1 MSFTKIILLAVVTA
15 GLIVSCNKKADD
27 GTDTSDDSDSLY
39 SISEQAFS
47 EASSHAS
54 SSEGG
59 SVGTNMISDEIELM
73 SSELQELNNDPN
85 NYINPQDRLTQAAT
99 ACSYATARTCS
110 GTTGTI
116 AWNNCTIGTI
126 ATMTGGWTETWSNT
140 ADCANSYLSLNGV
153 SPEYVERSST
163 ASTITFPLGKKV
175 VTDTNGG
182 TAYDNTTVFVSGKV
196 KTTRTFATTRSIA
209 MSPTNSAVH
218 KVMTS
223 RRGVTLFDYFVQPNI
238 TVTGSLKNS
247 TANGITGSRTM
258 TGTVTIYHNL
268 AKYTATNTFSAVTWG
283 SSSCCYPTSGTIS
296 STYTGTNKPADSGVM
311 TFSTTCGTASFAS
324 TKDGT
329 TTTTSV
335 TLENCQ

>member
-15 GLIVSCNKKADD
+15 GLIVSCNKKTDD

-59 SVGTNMISDEIELM
+59 SVSTNMISDEIELM

-85 NYINPQDRLTQAAT
+85 NYINPQDRLTQAAA

-116 AWNNCTIGTI
+116 AWNSCTIGTI
-126 ATMTGGWTETWSNT
+126 ATMTGGWTETWSN
-140 ADCANSYLSLNGV
+140 ASDCTNSYLTVNGS
-153 SPEYVERSST
+153 SPESVERSST
-163 ASTITFPLGKKV
+163 ASTITFPLGKKI
-175 VTDTNGG
+175 VTDTAGG
-182 TAYDNTTVFVSGKV
+182 TAHDSTVFVSGKV
-196 KTTRTFATTRSIA
+196 KTTRTNSTTRSIA
-209 MSPTNSAVH
+209 MNPTNSAVH

-223 RRGVTLFDYFVQPNI
+223 RRGVSLFDYFVQPNI
-238 TVTGSLKNS
+238 IVTGSLRN
-247 TANGITGSRTM
+247 TTTNGMTGNRAM

-311 TFSTTCGTASFAS
+311 TFSTTCGTASFSS

-329 TTTTSV
+329 TTATSV